1 MAKKINIDNVAN
13 HQFMRE
19 TSLDKLIDLVAVHIQ
34 QQNND
39 MEENFPAEL
48 RQTVAYYSDNPERAR
63 QSVQYAISEYAYWN
77 GGACQN
83 LD

>member
-1 MAKKINIDNVAN
+1 MAQKINIDRVAN

-19 TSLDKLIDLVAVHIQ
+19 SSLEELIDLVATHIQ
-34 QQNND
+34 QQNNEL
-39 MEENFPAEL
+39 EEKLPNEL
-48 RQTVAYYSDNPERAR
+48 RQTVAYYADNPSRAR
-63 QSVQYAISEYAYWN
+63 QCVQYAISEYAYWN